1 VIDSE
6 TLRKDVTTVHGLD
19 TGEILD
25 SGNPAATAL
34 KRFIY
39 SQIEAR
45 LRNLP
50 EADHPFAASMPRK
63 WRTMSWGVKMWR
75 EGYQVPHI
83 HSKALLKP
91 NPQVLNLFHGF
102 PDWSRVVSTEEI
114 DTVKLDSIPEAA
126 GVDLLKMDIQGAE
139 QMVLK
144 NAKKRLKDMLVMQ
157 LEVEFLPMY
166 VDQPLFGDLDVFL
179 RKQGFVFHKFFPTVS
194 RTIKPMM
201 VNNNMYAGFS
211 QILWADAIFV
221 RDFTRPEK
229 LSARQLLAIC
239 TILHDCYQSFDLV
252 LNLLQEYD
260 KKAGKS
266 LAPGYLPALKKSA
279 GA

>member
-1 VIDSE
+1 
-6 TLRKDVTTVHGLD
+6 
-19 TGEILD
+19 
-25 SGNPAATAL
+25 
-34 KRFIY
+34 
-39 SQIEAR
+39 
-45 LRNLP
+45 
-50 EADHPFAASMPRK
+50 
-63 WRTMSWGVKMWR
+63 
-75 EGYQVPHI
+75 
-83 HSKALLKP
+83 
-91 NPQVLNLFHGF
+91 
-102 PDWSRVVSTEEI
+102 
-114 DTVKLDSIPEAA
+114 
-126 GVDLLKMDIQGAE
+126 MDIQGAE